1 MDEFK
6 KYLINHQEQLE
17 TDAPSSLVWGKVQER
32 INTQSG
38 QNFNPVGDESA
49 SVKIIETAKVFSM
62 RKLVQWSAA
71 ACILGLAGI
80 GVWYLFNDNNM
91 VKPLQEQ
98 VVTNEQET
106 NTAPSNSTTNSSTNS
121 PNNSPNNSPSN
132 DRLNESIVATES
144 NSTDA
149 SLGSTQPGFSKQTQ
163 SFKPKTTGFS
173 TAATNKNNAMTA
185 LSNMETGF
193 TQIINLQKGKIST
206 TPMYAESASY
216 FNEFKAQINQLEQEE
231 KQIKKEIAKKGLT
244 DQQLDQLINLYQ
256 YKLTVLKQLQL
267 EMNKT
272 NNRYKQ
278 NRGPVDST
286 RAYFINI

>member
-6 KYLINHQEQLE
+6 KYLVENQEQFNADE
-17 TDAPSSLVWGKVQER
+17 PSPLVWDKVNQR
-32 INTQSG
+32 VKAQSG
-38 QNFNPVGDESA
+38 QSFAPAHNESKYKKLDA
-49 SVKIIETAKVFSM
+49 TAKVFSM

-80 GVWYLFNDNNM
+80 GVWYLFTDNNI
-91 VKPLQEQ
+91 VKPIQEQ
-98 VVTNEQET
+98 VVTNEEKPI
-106 NTAPSNSTTNSSTNS
+106 NA
-121 PNNSPNNSPSN
+121 PNNSDNANNNSTSN
-132 DRLNESIVATES
+132 GESTEALVATES
-144 NSTDA
+144 NTPSTSA
-149 SLGSTQPGFSKQTQ
+149 NQPMLSKTTQ
-163 SFKPKTTGFS
+163 SIKLSPANN
-173 TAATNKNNAMTA
+173 TAA
-185 LSNMETGF
+185 LSNTDKSMSALTSMETGF

-216 FNEFKAQINQLEQEE
+216 FNEFKSQINQIEQEE
-231 KQIKKEIAKKGLT
+231 KQIKKEISKKGLT

>member
-6 KYLINHQEQLE
+6 KYLVENQEQFNADE
-17 TDAPSSLVWGKVQER
+17 PSPLVWDKVNQR
-32 INTQSG
+32 
-38 QNFNPVGDESA
+38 
-49 SVKIIETAKVFSM
+49 VKLEKPTAIAKVFSM

-80 GVWYLFNDNNM
+80 GVWYLFTDNNM
-91 VKPLQEQ
+91 VKSLQEQ
-98 VVTNEQET
+98 VVTNEEKPI
-106 NTAPSNSTTNSSTNS
+106 NA
-121 PNNSPNNSPSN
+121 PNNSDNANNNSTSN
-132 DRLNESIVATES
+132 GESTEALVATES
-144 NSTDA
+144 NTPSA
-149 SLGSTQPGFSKQTQ
+149 SANQPMLSKTTQ
-163 SFKPKTTGFS
+163 SIKLSPVNN
-173 TAATNKNNAMTA
+173 TAAISNNDKSMSA
-185 LSNMETGF
+185 LTSMETGF

-216 FNEFKAQINQLEQEE
+216 FNEFKSQINQIEQEE
-231 KQIKKEIAKKGLT
+231 KQIKKEISKKGLT

>member
-6 KYLINHQEQLE
+6 KYLKENQEQFNADE
-17 TDAPSSLVWGKVQER
+17 PSPLIWDKVQER
-32 INTQSG
+32 MKTL
-38 QNFNPVGDESA
+38 DESTTGKLGSA
-49 SVKIIETAKVFSM
+49 AKIYSI

-71 ACILGLAGI
+71 ACLLGLAGMGI
-80 GVWYLFNDNNM
+80 WYLMNDQSV
-91 VKPLQEQ
+91 VKPAQEP
-98 VVTNEQET
+98 VVINNEAEPIPT
-106 NTAPSNSTTNSSTNS
+106 PSNSTTVEIPIVSTLEETKASVKSTSTTRFAKASKPSAKSYNQTSS
-121 PNNSPNNSPSN
+121 
-132 DRLNESIVATES
+132 NE
-144 NSTDA
+144 
-149 SLGSTQPGFSKQTQ
+149 
-163 SFKPKTTGFS
+163 
-173 TAATNKNNAMTA
+173 NAINA
-185 LSNMETGF
+185 LANMESGF
-193 TQIINLQKGKIST
+193 TQVINLQKGKIST

-216 FNEFKAQINQLEQEE
+216 FNEFKAQMNQLEQEE
-231 KQIKKEIAKKGLT
+231 KQIKKEISKKGLT

>member
-6 KYLINHQEQLE
+6 KYLITNQEELE
-17 TDAPSSLVWGKVQER
+17 TDEPSSLIWGKVQER
-32 INTQSG
+32 MKTL
-38 QNFNPVGDESA
+38 DKSA
-49 SVKIIETAKVFSM
+49 SQKIDSTAKVFSI
-62 RKLVQWSAA
+62 RRLIQWSAA

-80 GVWYLFNDNNM
+80 GLWYLFNDENA

-106 NTAPSNSTTNSSTNS
+106 NTAPSNL
-121 PNNSPNNSPSN
+121 PNNSPTNSPSN
-132 DRLNESIVATES
+132 SQLNESMVATEPS
-144 NSTDA
+144 SGDA
-149 SLGSTQPGFSKQTQ
+149 SHSSTQSSFSKQTQ

-185 LSNMETGF
+185 LSNMESGF

>member
-6 KYLINHQEQLE
+6 KYLITNQEELE
-17 TDAPSSLVWGKVQER
+17 TDEPSSLVWGKVQER
-32 INTQSG
+32 MKTL
-38 QNFNPVGDESA
+38 DKSA
-49 SVKIIETAKVFSM
+49 SEKIDSTAKVFSI
-62 RKLVQWSAA
+62 RRLIQWSAA

-80 GVWYLFNDNNM
+80 GLWYLFNDENA

-106 NTAPSNSTTNSSTNS
+106 NTAPSNLPNHS
-121 PNNSPNNSPSN
+121 PTNSPSN
-132 DRLNESIVATES
+132 SQLNESMVATEPS
-144 NSTDA
+144 SGDA
-149 SLGSTQPGFSKQTQ
+149 SHSSTQSSFSKQTQ

-185 LSNMETGF
+185 LSNMESGF

-256 YKLTVLKQLQL
+256 YKLAVLKQLQL

-286 RAYFINI
+286 HAYFINI

>member
-6 KYLINHQEQLE
+6 KYLITNQEELE
-17 TDAPSSLVWGKVQER
+17 TDEPSSLVWGKVQER
-32 INTQSG
+32 MKTL
-38 QNFNPVGDESA
+38 DKSA
-49 SVKIIETAKVFSM
+49 SEKIDSTAKVFSI
-62 RKLVQWSAA
+62 RRLIQWSAA

-80 GVWYLFNDNNM
+80 GLWYLFNDENA

-106 NTAPSNSTTNSSTNS
+106 NSAPSNLPNHS
-121 PNNSPNNSPSN
+121 PTNSPSN
-132 DRLNESIVATES
+132 SQLNESMVATEPS
-144 NSTDA
+144 SGDA
-149 SLGSTQPGFSKQTQ
+149 SHSSTQSSFSKQTQ

-185 LSNMETGF
+185 LSNMESGF

-256 YKLTVLKQLQL
+256 YKLAVLKQLQL

-286 RAYFINI
+286 HAYFINI

>member
-6 KYLINHQEQLE
+6 KYITDNLEHLNADEPSPLIWE
-17 TDAPSSLVWGKVQER
+17 KVQQR
-32 INTQSG
+32 MKAKQG
-38 QNFNPVGDESA
+38 QHSTSVPDEMILEKFHS
-49 SVKIIETAKVFSM
+49 TARVLSI
-62 RKLVQWSAA
+62 RRWVQWSAA

-80 GVWYLFNDNNM
+80 GVWNLFTVKNA

-98 VVTNEQET
+98 VVTNEEKST
-106 NTAPSNSTTNSSTNS
+106 STPNNTVNPSNNHPANIEKVDEAT
-121 PNNSPNNSPSN
+121 
-132 DRLNESIVATES
+132 VATES
-144 NSTDA
+144 ITPITS
-149 SLGSTQPGFSKQTQ
+149 SSQPILSKTTQ
-163 SFKPKTTGFS
+163 SFKS
-173 TAATNKNNAMTA
+173 SRVNNTTA
-185 LSNMETGF
+185 LSNNDKALSALTDMESGF

-231 KQIKKEIAKKGLT
+231 KQIKKEIAIKGLT
-244 DQQLDQLINLYQ
+244 DHQLDQLINLYQ

>member
-6 KYLINHQEQLE
+6 KYLITNQEELE
-17 TDAPSSLVWGKVQER
+17 SDEPSSLVWGKVQER
-32 INTQSG
+32 MKTL
-38 QNFNPVGDESA
+38 DKSA
-49 SVKIIETAKVFSM
+49 SEKIDSTAKVFSI
-62 RKLVQWSAA
+62 RRLIQWSAA

-80 GVWYLFNDNNM
+80 GLWYLFNDENA

-106 NTAPSNSTTNSSTNS
+106 NSAPSNLPNHS
-121 PNNSPNNSPSN
+121 PTNSPSN
-132 DRLNESIVATES
+132 SQLNESMVATEPS
-144 NSTDA
+144 SGDA
-149 SLGSTQPGFSKQTQ
+149 SHSSTQSSFSKQTQ

-185 LSNMETGF
+185 LSNMESGF

-216 FNEFKAQINQLEQEE
+216 FNEFKAQINQLEREE

-256 YKLTVLKQLQL
+256 YKLAVLKQLQL

-286 RAYFINI
+286 HAYFINI

>member
-6 KYLINHQEQLE
+6 KYLKENQEQLN
-17 TDAPSSLVWGKVQER
+17 TDEPSPLIWDKVQQR
-32 INTQSG
+32 VKAQSEHG
-38 QNFNPVGDESA
+38 FPKIIDESQ
-49 SVKIIETAKVFSM
+49 SENLDSTTKVFSV
-62 RKLVQWSAA
+62 RKLMQWSAA
-71 ACILGLAGI
+71 ACVLGLAGI
-80 GVWYLFNDNNM
+80 GVWYLLNDESA

-98 VVTNEQET
+98 VVINEEKLNST
-106 NTAPSNSTTNSSTNS
+106 PLNSRSNSF
-121 PNNSPNNSPSN
+121 NNSTSN
-132 DRLNESIVATES
+132 RNLDQVVVATES
-144 NSTDA
+144 SAPA
-149 SLGSTQPGFSKQTQ
+149 SNTTQPILN
-163 SFKPKTTGFS
+163 KPTPS
-173 TAATNKNNAMTA
+173 IQRRTASINTSNNNNNAMTA
-185 LSNMETGF
+185 FSNMESGF

-216 FNEFKAQINQLEQEE
+216 FNEFKAQIIQLEQEE

-244 DQQLDQLINLYQ
+244 DHQLDQLINLYQ

>member
-6 KYLINHQEQLE
+6 KYLITNQDQLE
-17 TDAPSSLVWGKVQER
+17 TDEPSSLVWGKVQER
-32 INTQSG
+32 MKTL
-38 QNFNPVGDESA
+38 DKSA
-49 SVKIIETAKVFSM
+49 SAKIDGTAKVFSI

-71 ACILGLAGI
+71 ACILGLAGT
-80 GVWYLFNDNNM
+80 GVWYLFNDENA

-106 NTAPSNSTTNSSTNS
+106 STAPSNSSTNS
-121 PNNSPNNSPSN
+121 PSNSQ
-132 DRLNESIVATES
+132 LNESMVATEP
-144 NSTDA
+144 NSRDA
-149 SLGSTQPGFSKQTQ
+149 SLGSTQPILSKQTQ
-163 SFKPKTTGFS
+163 SIKPKTTGITS
-173 TAATNKNNAMTA
+173 ATTNNNNAMTT

-206 TPMYAESASY
+206 TPMYAESANY

-231 KQIKKEIAKKGLT
+231 KQIKKEISKKGLT
-244 DQQLDQLINLYQ
+244 DHQLDQLINLYQ

>member
-6 KYLINHQEQLE
+6 KYLITNQEQLE
-17 TDAPSSLVWGKVQER
+17 TDEPSSLVWGKVQQR
-32 INTQSG
+32 LKTL
-38 QNFNPVGDESA
+38 DESA
-49 SVKIIETAKVFSM
+49 AGKLAGTSKVFSI
-62 RKLVQWSAA
+62 RRLVQWSAA
-71 ACILGLAGI
+71 ACVLGLAGM
-80 GVWYLFNDNNM
+80 GVWYLLNNQSV
-91 VKPLQEQ
+91 VKPMQEQ

-106 NTAPSNSTTNSSTNS
+106 NTAPSNL
-121 PNNSPNNSPSN
+121 PNNSPTNSPSN
-132 DRLNESIVATES
+132 SQLNESMVATEPS
-144 NSTDA
+144 SGDA
-149 SLGSTQPGFSKQTQ
+149 SHSSTQSSFSKQTQ
-163 SFKPKTTGFS
+163 SFKRKTTGFS

-185 LSNMETGF
+185 LTNMETGF

-216 FNEFKAQINQLEQEE
+216 FNEFKAQMNQLEQEE
-231 KQIKKEIAKKGLT
+231 KQIKKEISKKGLT

>member
-6 KYLINHQEQLE
+6 KYLVENQKQFN
-17 TDAPSSLVWGKVQER
+17 TDEPSPLVWEKVHQR
-32 INTQSG
+32 
-38 QNFNPVGDESA
+38 
-49 SVKIIETAKVFSM
+49 VKAQTEKPIATAKVFSI

-80 GVWYLFNDNNM
+80 GVWNLFNDKNA
-91 VKPLQEQ
+91 VKPSQEQ
-98 VVTNEQET
+98 VVTNEEKP
-106 NTAPSNSTTNSSTNS
+106 NSAPDNSSNANINTT
-121 PNNSPNNSPSN
+121 SN
-132 DRLNESIVATES
+132 GQSTKALVATES
-144 NSTDA
+144 IAPSA
-149 SLGSTQPGFSKQTQ
+149 SATQPMLSKKNQ
-163 SFKPKTTGFS
+163 SLKSHPANN
-173 TAATNKNNAMTA
+173 TAA
-185 LSNMETGF
+185 LSNNDKTLSALTSMETGF

-216 FNEFKAQINQLEQEE
+216 FNEFKSQINQIEQEE
-231 KQIKKEIAKKGLT
+231 KQIKKEISKKGLT

>member
-6 KYLINHQEQLE
+6 KYLITNQEELE
-17 TDAPSSLVWGKVQER
+17 TDEPSSLVWGKVQER
-32 INTQSG
+32 MKTL
-38 QNFNPVGDESA
+38 DKSA
-49 SVKIIETAKVFSM
+49 SEKIDSTAKVFSI
-62 RKLVQWSAA
+62 RRLIQWSAA

-80 GVWYLFNDNNM
+80 GLWYLFNDENA

-106 NTAPSNSTTNSSTNS
+106 NTAPSNLPNHS
-121 PNNSPNNSPSN
+121 PTNSPSN
-132 DRLNESIVATES
+132 SQLNESMVATEPS
-144 NSTDA
+144 SGDA
-149 SLGSTQPGFSKQTQ
+149 SHSSTQSSFSKQTQ

-185 LSNMETGF
+185 LSNMESGF

-256 YKLTVLKQLQL
+256 YKLAVLKQLQL

>member
-17 TDAPSSLVWGKVQER
+17 TDEPNSLVWGKVQER
-32 INTQSG
+32 MNIQSG
-38 QNFNPVGDESA
+38 QYFTPVGNESV
-49 SVKIIETAKVFSM
+49 SVKIDATAKVYSI

-71 ACILGLAGI
+71 ACILGLAGVGI
-80 GVWYLFNDNNM
+80 WHLYTDKNVT
-91 VKPLQEQ
+91 KPLLEQ
-98 VVTNEQET
+98 VVTNEQKT
-106 NTAPSNSTTNSSTNS
+106 KTAPINSTTNSTN
-121 PNNSPNNSPSN
+121 
-132 DRLNESIVATES
+132 
-144 NSTDA
+144 A
-149 SLGSTQPGFSKQTQ
+149 SHGSTQPILSKQTQ
-163 SFKPKTTGFS
+163 SFKPKTPGFS

-278 NRGPVDST
+278 SRGPVDST

>member
-6 KYLINHQEQLE
+6 KYLITNQEELE
-17 TDAPSSLVWGKVQER
+17 TDEPSSLVWGKVQER
-32 INTQSG
+32 MNTQSG
-38 QNFNPVGDESA
+38 QTFTPVGNEYASA
-49 SVKIIETAKVFSM
+49 KIDETAKVYSI

-80 GVWYLFNDNNM
+80 GVWYLFTDNNV

-98 VVTNEQET
+98 VVTNEQKT
-106 NTAPSNSTTNSSTNS
+106 NTAPSNSPSKSSLNSPTNS
-121 PNNSPNNSPSN
+121 
-132 DRLNESIVATES
+132 RLNESMVATEP

-149 SLGSTQPGFSKQTQ
+149 SLGSTQPSFGKQTQ
-163 SFKPKTTGFS
+163 SLKPKTTGFS
-173 TAATNKNNAMTA
+173 TAATNKSNALTA

>member
-6 KYLINHQEQLE
+6 KYLITNQEELE
-17 TDAPSSLVWGKVQER
+17 TDEPSSLVWGKVQER
-32 INTQSG
+32 MKTL
-38 QNFNPVGDESA
+38 DKSA
-49 SVKIIETAKVFSM
+49 SEKIDSTAKVFSI
-62 RKLVQWSAA
+62 RRLIQWSAA
-71 ACILGLAGI
+71 ACILGLAGV
-80 GVWYLFNDNNM
+80 GVWHLYTDKN
-91 VKPLQEQ
+91 VAKPLQEQ
-98 VVTNEQET
+98 VVTNEQKT
-106 NTAPSNSTTNSSTNS
+106 NTAPSNLPNHSPTNS
-121 PNNSPNNSPSN
+121 PGNSQ
-132 DRLNESIVATES
+132 LNESMVATEPS
-144 NSTDA
+144 SGDA
-149 SLGSTQPGFSKQTQ
+149 SHSSTQSSFSKQTQ

-185 LSNMETGF
+185 LSNMESGF

-256 YKLTVLKQLQL
+256 YKLAVLKQLQL

-286 RAYFINI
+286 HAYFINI

>member
-6 KYLINHQEQLE
+6 KYLITNHEQLD
-17 TDAPSSLVWGKVQER
+17 TDEPSSLVWSKVQEQLK
-32 INTQSG
+32 TQSG
-38 QNFNPVGDESA
+38 ENFAQVHDESI
-49 SVKIIETAKVFSM
+49 SVKLDATAKVFSM

-80 GVWYLFNDNNM
+80 GAWYLFTDNDM

-98 VVTNEQET
+98 VVTNEEKP
-106 NTAPSNSTTNSSTNS
+106 NSGPSNSNNDNTN
-121 PNNSPNNSPSN
+121 NNSTSN
-132 DRLNESIVATES
+132 RESTEALVATES
-144 NSTDA
+144 NAPST
-149 SLGSTQPGFSKQTQ
+149 SSTQPILSKATQ
-163 SFKPKTTGFS
+163 SVQS
-173 TAATNKNNAMTA
+173 RTASSASPVNSSNNAMTA
-185 LSNMETGF
+185 LANMETGF

-216 FNEFKAQINQLEQEE
+216 FNEFKSQIIQLEQEE
-231 KQIKKEIAKKGLT
+231 KQIKKEISKKGLT

>member
-6 KYLINHQEQLE
+6 KYLVENQEQFNADEPSPHVWDKVNQRVKLE
-17 TDAPSSLVWGKVQER
+17 KPT
-32 INTQSG
+32 T
-38 QNFNPVGDESA
+38 
-49 SVKIIETAKVFSM
+49 TAKVFSM

-80 GVWYLFNDNNM
+80 GVWYLFTDNNM

-98 VVTNEQET
+98 VVTNEEKP
-106 NTAPSNSTTNSSTNS
+106 NSGPSNSNNNNTN
-121 PNNSPNNSPSN
+121 NNSTSN
-132 DRLNESIVATES
+132 RESTEALVATES
-144 NSTDA
+144 NAPSA
-149 SLGSTQPGFSKQTQ
+149 SATQPILSKATQ
-163 SFKPKTTGFS
+163 SVQS
-173 TAATNKNNAMTA
+173 RTASSASPVNSSNNAMTA
-185 LSNMETGF
+185 LANMETGF

-216 FNEFKAQINQLEQEE
+216 FNEFKSQINQLEQEE
-231 KQIKKEIAKKGLT
+231 KQIKKEISKKGLT

>member
-6 KYLINHQEQLE
+6 KYLITNQKELE
-17 TDAPSSLVWGKVQER
+17 TDEPSPLVWRKTKER
-32 INTQSG
+32 LAQRIQAT
-38 QNFNPVGDESA
+38 ES
-49 SVKIIETAKVFSM
+49 AKVFSI
-62 RKLVQWSAA
+62 RKWIQWSAA
-71 ACILGLAGI
+71 ACILALASM
-80 GVWYLFNDNNM
+80 GVWHLYTDKN
-91 VKPLQEQ
+91 VAKPLQEQ
-98 VVTNEQET
+98 VVTNDQET
-106 NTAPSNSTTNSSTNS
+106 NSTPPSNS
-121 PNNSPNNSPSN
+121 PNNN
-132 DRLNESIVATES
+132 RLSESIVSTEP

-149 SLGSTQPGFSKQTQ
+149 SLGSPQPILSKQSQ
-163 SFKPKTTGFS
+163 SLKPRIVDIN
-173 TAATNKNNAMTA
+173 AAPTNNNNAMSA
-185 LSNMETGF
+185 LSNMESGF

>member
-6 KYLINHQEQLE
+6 KYLITNQEELE
-17 TDAPSSLVWGKVQER
+17 SDEPSSLVWGKVQER
-32 INTQSG
+32 MKTL
-38 QNFNPVGDESA
+38 DKSA
-49 SVKIIETAKVFSM
+49 SEKIDSTAKVFSI
-62 RKLVQWSAA
+62 RRLIQWSAA
-71 ACILGLAGI
+71 ACILGLAGV
-80 GVWYLFNDNNM
+80 GVWHLYTDKN
-91 VKPLQEQ
+91 VAKPLQEQ
-98 VVTNEQET
+98 VVTTEQKT
-106 NTAPSNSTTNSSTNS
+106 NTAPSNL
-121 PNNSPNNSPSN
+121 PNNSPTNSPSN
-132 DRLNESIVATES
+132 SQLNESMVATEPS
-144 NSTDA
+144 SGDA
-149 SLGSTQPGFSKQTQ
+149 SHSSTQSSFSKQTQ

-185 LSNMETGF
+185 LSNMESGF

>member
-6 KYLINHQEQLE
+6 KYLIRNQEELDSDE
-17 TDAPSSLVWGKVQER
+17 PSSLVWSKVQDR
-32 INTQSG
+32 LKTLDQ
-38 QNFNPVGDESA
+38 SA
-49 SVKIIETAKVFSM
+49 SANREATAKVFSI
-62 RKLVQWSAA
+62 RRWVQWSAA
-71 ACILGLAGI
+71 ACILGLAGVGI
-80 GVWYLFNDNNM
+80 WHLYTNTNS

-98 VVTNEQET
+98 VGTNDQDGH
-106 NTAPSNSTTNSSTNS
+106 TAPNNIPIQTPANSTSNSH
-121 PNNSPNNSPSN
+121 
-132 DRLNESIVATES
+132 LKESVATTVPDS
-144 NSTDA
+144 KDA
-149 SLGSTQPGFSKQTQ
+149 AGGFTQPELSK
-163 SFKPKTTGFS
+163 
-173 TAATNKNNAMTA
+173 TATSMQPRTNVMATASNNNTSAMNA
-185 LSNMETGF
+185 FSNMESGF

-216 FNEFKAQINQLEQEE
+216 FNEFKAQINQIEQEE

-244 DQQLDQLINLYQ
+244 DHQLDQLINLYQ

>member
-17 TDAPSSLVWGKVQER
+17 TDVPSSLVWGKAQER
-32 INTQSG
+32 MNTQSG
-38 QNFNPVGDESA
+38 QNFTPIDNESA
-49 SVKIIETAKVFSM
+49 SVKIDETAKVYSI
-62 RKLVQWSAA
+62 RKFVQWSAA
-71 ACILGLAGI
+71 ACILGLAGVGI
-80 GVWYLFNDNNM
+80 WHLYTDKNVA
-91 VKPLQEQ
+91 KPLQDQ
-98 VVTNEQET
+98 MVTNEQET
-106 NTAPSNSTTNSSTNS
+106 NTTPSNSTTNSSINL
-121 PNNSPNNSPSN
+121 PSN
-132 DRLNESIVATES
+132 SRLNETVVATEP

-173 TAATNKNNAMTA
+173 TTATNKNNAMTA

-216 FNEFKAQINQLEQEE
+216 FDEFKAQINQLEQEE

-256 YKLTVLKQLQL
+256 YKLIVLKQLQL

>member
-32 INTQSG
+32 MNTQSG
-38 QNFNPVGDESA
+38 QDFTPIGNEFA
-49 SVKIIETAKVFSM
+49 SVKMDETAKVFSM
-62 RKLVQWSAA
+62 RKLVQWCAA

-80 GVWYLFNDNNM
+80 GVWYLFNDNNI

-98 VVTNEQET
+98 VVTNEQKT

-121 PNNSPNNSPSN
+121 PINSQSNN
-132 DRLNESIVATES
+132 RLNESIVATEP

-149 SLGSTQPGFSKQTQ
+149 SLGSTQPVFSKQTQ
-163 SFKPKTTGFS
+163 SVKPKTTGYS

-185 LSNMETGF
+185 LTNMETGF

>member
-6 KYLINHQEQLE
+6 KYLITNQEELE
-17 TDAPSSLVWGKVQER
+17 TDEPSPLVWDKVQQR
-32 INTQSG
+32 VKIL
-38 QNFNPVGDESA
+38 DESA
-49 SVKIIETAKVFSM
+49 SKKLGTTAKIYSI
-62 RKLVQWSAA
+62 RKFVQWSAA

-80 GVWYLFNDNNM
+80 GVWNLFNENK
-91 VKPLQEQ
+91 VLKPLQEQ
-98 VVTNEQET
+98 VVTNEEKS
-106 NTAPSNSTTNSSTNS
+106 NTTPNNSTNSSTN
-121 PNNSPNNSPSN
+121 NSTSN
-132 DRLNESIVATES
+132 VQSDEAMVATES
-144 NSTDA
+144 VAPSA
-149 SLGSTQPGFSKQTQ
+149 SAAKPILSKTTQ
-163 SFKPKTTGFS
+163 SIKLSPANN
-173 TAATNKNNAMTA
+173 TATLSNNDKAMSA
-185 LSNMETGF
+185 LSSMETGF

-286 RAYFINI
+286 RTYFINI